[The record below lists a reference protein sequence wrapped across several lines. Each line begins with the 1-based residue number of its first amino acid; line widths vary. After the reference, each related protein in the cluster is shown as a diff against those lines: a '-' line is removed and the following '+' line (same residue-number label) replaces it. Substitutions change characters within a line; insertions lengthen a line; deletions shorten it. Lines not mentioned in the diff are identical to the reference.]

1 MAGALDSLRKLFPG
15 IGIEGKEDDPPV
27 VVDPNIDPATGK
39 PKEKEPDP
47 GPKDPLADF
56 AAMFDN
62 KAPGKPD
69 PKDIPLSVASV
80 LTPETIAKLTEN
92 LDFNSY
98 LTDETRE
105 LLSKGEDPKALFTAF
120 NEIAKGSYQTA
131 ISHSS
136 TLSEKIME
144 DRLTRFESSLGER
157 INAHQVQSNLSTNEI
172 INKSPVLK
180 AGISMM
186 AERLQK
192 SQPDADPK
200 WVTEQATKYFIES
213 GRILSGEQAPG
224 SNTGVPGEGDNK
236 PPAGTE
242 VDWMGFAMGDEVN
255 NPGGTDPTGGESG
268 EQ

>member
-1 MAGALDSLRKLFPG
+1 MAGLDALRRLFPG
-15 IGIEGKEDDPPV
+15 IGIEGKEDDPKPNP
-27 VVDPNIDPATGK
+27 DPNIDPATGK
-39 PKEKEPDP
+39 PKDKDPDP
-47 GPKDPLADF
+47 DPKSVDPLAAF

-62 KAPGKPD
+62 KAPGTPD
-69 PKDIPLSVASV
+69 PKDIPLSVSSV

-105 LLSKGEDPKALFTAF
+105 LLAKGEDPKAIFTAF

-136 TLSEKIME
+136 TLSEKILE
-144 DRLTRFESSLGER
+144 DRLGRFEKSLGEK
-157 INAHQVQSNLSTNEI
+157 INAHQVRSNLSANEI

-186 AERLQK
+186 AERLQR

-200 WVTEQATKYFIES
+200 WVTEQATKYFLES
-213 GRILSGEQAPG
+213 AKLLGGGGTGSNPGPGEPGNKPAPG
-224 SNTGVPGEGDNK
+224 GD
-236 PPAGTE
+236 
-242 VDWMGFAMGDEVN
+242 VDWMGFAMGDTVN
-255 NPGGTDPTGGESG
+255 NPGGADPTDGNTGD
-268 EQ
+268 Q